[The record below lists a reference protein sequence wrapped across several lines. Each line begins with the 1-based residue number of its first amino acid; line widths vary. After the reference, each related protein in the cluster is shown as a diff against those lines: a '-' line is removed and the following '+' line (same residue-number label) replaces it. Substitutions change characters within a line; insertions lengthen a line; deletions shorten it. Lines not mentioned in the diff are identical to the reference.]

1 MFYRGIITM
10 NDGTQ
15 MRTISKKSKADILR
29 EAKEQMKLTTHYYR
43 KDGVDYGKEG
53 KWFTFEE
60 EHGGLKELV
69 IIEYSETNRETV
81 TEL

>member
-15 MRTISKKSKADILR
+15 IRTLSKKSKADILR
-29 EAKEQMKLTTHYYR
+29 EAREQMKVKIHYYR
-43 KDGVDYGKEG
+43 KDGVDYGKAG
-53 KWFTFEE
+53 KWFTYEE

-69 IIEYSETNRETV
+69 IVEYSETNRETV